1 MRMERRRSSLTPCW
15 PRLEAGDTRLEVE
28 EPIFQL
34 EQVTLTTVQ
43 CCTVL
48 YCTVLYCTVSRSP
61 SPGTPRPGT
70 RRPRTPAVSP
80 STTGSAGGPDRSA
93 PDQNAYLPRNDT
105 DTFTVQGAEDTPHDS
120 ISPLPL
126 SADDKRKYK
135 KGNKHKGDYC
145 FVDLGL
151 EPAPAPA
158 PGPDKRR
165 SSSFSCS
172 QHKPWKTLTFNK
184 K

>member
-15 PRLEAGDTRLEVE
+15 PRLEAGDTRLEGE
-28 EPIFQL
+28 GPIFQL
-34 EQVTLTTVQ
+34 EQVSV
-43 CCTVL
+43 
-48 YCTVLYCTVSRSP
+48 
-61 SPGTPRPGT
+61 T
-70 RRPRTPAVSP
+70 REPAARDQEQDQDTSLPHHHWQRWRPRQVRPE
-80 STTGSAGGPDRSA
+80 
-93 PDQNAYLPRNDT
+93 QNSESHNAMN
-105 DTFTVQGAEDTPHDS
+105 TFTVQGAEEPPHDS

-151 EPAPAPA
+151 EPAP
-158 PGPDKRR
+158 DKRR